1 MADTNVST
9 TFRGKVALVTGA
21 GSGIGRAAAVTF
33 ARAGAAVVLAGRR
46 RAELESVAAE
56 VEAAGARALAL
67 PTDVSKAEEV
77 ERLVRATLERFDR
90 LDAAFNNAGVE
101 GAFAPIHELAPEDFD
116 HTFNIN
122 VRGVWLCMKHEMDAM
137 LRSGRGGAIVN
148 NSSWLAHGALPGT
161 SIYSA
166 SKAALDGMIR
176 AVALEGMAR
185 GVRVNNVN
193 PGIID
198 TPMLR
203 RLLTEEALGPFLA
216 HSPARRLGSSEEVA
230 DVVLWLCSDG
240 ARFVT
245 GQNILVDGAYAIA
258 GHRPSGA
265 PAAPSIPG
273 AASNR

>member
-1 MADTNVST
+1 MADTRVSR
-9 TFRGKVALVTGA
+9 TFQGKVVLVTGA
-21 GSGIGRAAAVTF
+21 GSGMGRAAAVAF
-33 ARAGAAVVLAGRR
+33 AREGASVVLAGRR
-46 RAELESVAAE
+46 RAELDAVAVE
-56 VEAAGARALAL
+56 VESEGGRALAV
-67 PTDVSKAEEV
+67 PTDVAKAEEV
-77 ERLVRATLERFDR
+77 DRLVRTTLERFDR

-101 GAFAPIHELAPEDFD
+101 GVFAPIHESKVEDFD
-116 HTFNIN
+116 ATFGIN
-122 VRGVWLCMKHEMDAM
+122 VRGVWLCMKYQVDAM

-176 AVALEGMAR
+176 AVALEGMDR

-203 RLLTEEALGPFLA
+203 RLSTEESRRPFIE
-216 HSPARRLGSSEEVA
+216 HVPARRLGSPEEVA

-245 GQNILVDGAYAIA
+245 GQNILVDGGYAIA
-258 GHRPSGA
+258 GHRPWATGA
-265 PAAPSIPG
+265 TS
-273 AASNR
+273 

>member
-1 MADTNVST
+1 MADTDVST

-21 GSGIGRAAAVTF
+21 GSGMGRAAAVTF

-56 VEAAGARALAL
+56 VEAAGARALAV
-67 PTDVSKAEEV
+67 PTDVSKVEEV

-122 VRGVWLCMKHEMDAM
+122 VRGVWLCMKYEMDAM

-148 NSSWLAHGALPGT
+148 NSSWLAHGALPGA

-203 RLLTEEALGPFLA
+203 RLLTDEALGPFLA
-216 HSPARRLGSSEEVA
+216 HSPARRLGSPEEVA

-245 GQNILVDGAYAIA
+245 GQNLLVDGAYAIA
-258 GHRPSGA
+258 GHRPPGA
-265 PAAPSIPG
+265 QAILSTPG
-273 AASNR
+273 AASDR

>member
-1 MADTNVST
+1 MADTKKGSKS
-9 TFRGKVALVTGA
+9 FHEKVVLVTGA
-21 GSGIGRAAAVTF
+21 GSGIGQAAAVAF
-33 ARAGAAVVLAGRR
+33 AREGATVVLAGRR
-46 RAELESVAAE
+46 RAELDAVAAQ
-56 VEAAGARALAL
+56 VEAAGGRALAL
-67 PTDVSKAEEV
+67 PTDVAKVDEV
-77 ERLVRATLERFDR
+77 ERLVRTTLERFDR

-101 GAFAPIHELAPEDFD
+101 GTFAPIHELKAEDFD

-122 VRGVWLCMKHEMDAM
+122 VRGVWLCMKYEVDAM

-161 SIYSA
+161 SLYSA

-176 AVALEGMAR
+176 AVALEGMDR

-203 RLLTEEALGPFLA
+203 RLSTEETQRPFIT
-216 HSPARRLGSSEEVA
+216 HTPARRLGSPEEVA
-230 DVVLWLCSDG
+230 DVVLWLCSEG

-245 GQNILVDGAYAIA
+245 GQNVLVDGGYALA
-258 GHRPSGA
+258 GHRPW
-265 PAAPSIPG
+265 AATE
-273 AASNR
+273 AR

>member
-1 MADTNVST
+1 
-9 TFRGKVALVTGA
+9 L
-21 GSGIGRAAAVTF
+21 
-33 ARAGAAVVLAGRR
+33 
-46 RAELESVAAE
+46 RAELDAVAAE
-56 VEAAGARALAL
+56 AESAGGRALAI
-67 PTDVSKAEEV
+67 PTDVAKEEDV
-77 ERLVRATLERFDR
+77 VRLVRTTVERFDR

-101 GAFAPIHELAPEDFD
+101 GAFAPIHELKASDFD
-116 HTFNIN
+116 HTFGIN
-122 VRGVWLCMKHEMDAM
+122 VRGVWLSMKYELEAM

-176 AVALEGMAR
+176 AVALEGADR

-203 RLLTEEALGPFLA
+203 RLSTEETQRPFIA
-216 HSPARRLGSSEEVA
+216 NTPARRLGTSEEVA
-230 DVVLWLCSDG
+230 DVVLWLCSEG

-245 GQNILVDGAYAIA
+245 GQNILVDGGYAIA
-258 GHRPSGA
+258 GHRPWVPVTEQRLPTGTD
-265 PAAPSIPG
+265 
-273 AASNR
+273 R

>member
-1 MADTNVST
+1 MSDRSFEN
-9 TFRGKVALVTGA
+9 KVVLITGA
-21 GSGIGRAAAVTF
+21 GSGIGRASALAF
-33 ARAGAAVVLAGRR
+33 AHEGATVVLAGRR
-46 RAELESVAAE
+46 RAELDAVASEA
-56 VEAAGARALAL
+56 EAAGGRALAV
-67 PTDVSKAEEV
+67 PTDVAKTEDV
-77 ERLVRATLERFDR
+77 ERLVRTTLERFDR

-101 GAFAPIHELAPEDFD
+101 GVFAPIHELKPEDFD
-116 HTFNIN
+116 HTFGIN
-122 VRGVWLCMKHEMDAM
+122 VRGVWLCMKYQMDAM

-148 NSSWLAHGALPGT
+148 NSSWLAHGAFPGT

-176 AVALEGMAR
+176 AVALEGMDR

-203 RLLTEEALGPFLA
+203 RLSNEDTQRPFIA
-216 HSPARRLGSSEEVA
+216 HTPARRLGTSEEVA

-245 GQNILVDGAYAIA
+245 GQNILVDGGYAIA
-258 GHRPSGA
+258 GHRPWLPVSELPRGTGA
-265 PAAPSIPG
+265 KS
-273 AASNR
+273 